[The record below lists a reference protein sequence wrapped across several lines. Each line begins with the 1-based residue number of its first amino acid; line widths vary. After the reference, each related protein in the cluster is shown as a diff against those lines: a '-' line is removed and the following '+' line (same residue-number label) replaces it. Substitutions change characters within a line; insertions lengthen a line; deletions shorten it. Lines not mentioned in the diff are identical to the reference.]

1 MNPETSW
8 VSWDLIQV
16 LPPGDWRI
24 RPILPIADGPQ
35 IYTLEHQEPAR
46 LQWIEMY
53 RADSYE
59 ACTAA
64 RETYREGET
73 PESTEWMP

>member
-1 MNPETSW
+1 MSAI
-8 VSWDLIQV
+8 VQHD
-16 LPPGDWRI
+16 GGWRI
-24 RPILPIADGPQ
+24 LPVYQSDGPML
-35 IYTLEHQEPAR
+35 YALEYQEPAK
-46 LQWIEMY
+46 WTWVEMY